1 MPIFMNV
8 PCIIISFLPSI
19 LNMGDM
25 YISHLLAPS
34 HYRVYS
40 APGKAMWCCVGT
52 GMENHGKYG
61 QFIYTH
67 DTADNALYVNLFIPS
82 ELNWKEKKIKIVQET
97 DFPNEEGT
105 TLTVNP
111 SKATQFKL
119 LIRYPSWVEQGKMQV
134 VCNGVD
140 YAKSAQP
147 GSYIAID
154 RQWSKGDVVEVK
166 TPMTVRIEELPQCT

>member
-1 MPIFMNV
+1 
-8 PCIIISFLPSI
+8 
-19 LNMGDM
+19 
-25 YISHLLAPS
+25 
-34 HYRVYS
+34 
-40 APGKAMWCCVGT
+40 MWCCVGT

-97 DFPNEEGT
+97 NFPNEEGT

-119 LIRYPSWVEQGKMQV
+119 LIRYPSWVEQGKCRWSATGLIMQ
-134 VCNGVD
+134 
-140 YAKSAQP
+140 K
-147 GSYIAID
+147 
-154 RQWSKGDVVEVK
+154 
-166 TPMTVRIEELPQCT
+166 VRSQALI

>member
-1 MPIFMNV
+1 M
-8 PCIIISFLPSI
+8 
-19 LNMGDM
+19 
-25 YISHLLAPS
+25 
-34 HYRVYS
+34 
-40 APGKAMWCCVGT
+40 
-52 GMENHGKYG
+52 
-61 QFIYTH
+61 
-67 DTADNALYVNLFIPS
+67 ADNALYVNLFIPS

-140 YAKSAQP
+140 YAK
-147 GSYIAID
+147 
-154 RQWSKGDVVEVK
+154 
-166 TPMTVRIEELPQCT
+166 VRSQALI